1 MTTHVQLVIKQN
13 YIQGFSVWILLGRK
27 IAVLLYSTFEFSSLS
42 QLFIIS
48 IS

>member
-1 MTTHVQLVIKQN
+1 MPMPVHCVIKYN
-13 YIQGFSVWILLGRK
+13 YIQRFHVWILLGRK
-27 IAVLLYSTFEFSSLS
+27 TAMLLDSIFEYSSLS